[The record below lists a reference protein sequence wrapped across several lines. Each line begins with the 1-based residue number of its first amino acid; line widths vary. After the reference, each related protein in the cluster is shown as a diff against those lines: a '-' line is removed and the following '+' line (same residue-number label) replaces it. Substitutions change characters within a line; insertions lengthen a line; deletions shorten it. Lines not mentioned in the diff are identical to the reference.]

1 MSFPIVEVGGR
12 KGPVLD
18 CAVDRAKGK
27 REDCQVGVPS
37 GSSVRRNR
45 RRGVGG
51 GVLGVNSGG
60 VGEGGEVEEGTD
72 EGAGER
78 VGAEGVVGG
87 IGDRVRDEG
96 EA

>member
-1 MSFPIVEVGGR
+1 M
-12 KGPVLD
+12 
-18 CAVDRAKGK
+18 
-27 REDCQVGVPS
+27 
-37 GSSVRRNR
+37 
-45 RRGVGG
+45 
-51 GVLGVNSGG
+51 GG